1 MENKKQL
8 LISNLHYI
16 TTSAQAAELACRG
29 GVRWVQLRVKNLPA
43 AEWRQR
49 ALDVQAV
56 CRHHGATFII
66 NDNPQLARE
75 IGADGVHLGKQDMPP
90 AEARALLGPDF
101 IIGGTA
107 NTFADIEGLAAAG
120 VDYIGLGPF
129 HFTTTKEKLSPIL
142 GLSGYA
148 EIMAQCRAAGF
159 TTPVVGIGGV
169 ELADVAA
176 LLATGL
182 HGVAVSGA
190 IGGAASP
197 TEAARLFVEEL
208 SSPQSIAR
216 I

>member
-1 MENKKQL
+1 ME
-8 LISNLHYI
+8 ISRLHYI

-56 CRHHGATFII
+56 CRHHGTTLLI
-66 NDNPQLARE
+66 NDNPALALE

-90 AEARALLGPDF
+90 AAARQLLGPGF

-107 NTFADIEGLAAAG
+107 NTFADIEGLVAAG
-120 VDYIGLGPF
+120 VEYIGLGPF
-129 HFTTTKEKLSPIL
+129 RFTTTKEKLSPIL

-169 ELADVAA
+169 ELADVAE
-176 LLATGL
+176 LLAAGL

-197 TEAARLFVEEL
+197 TKAAQLFVKEL
-208 SSPQSIAR
+208 SSPQLIASL
-216 I
+216 